1 MAVGS
6 RDGPALQRPPTI
18 TDVAARCGVAVST
31 VSRALTRPGRVSEAT
46 RLRIVAAADELGYQ
60 PNPRAR
66 SLLSGR
72 TDTIALLMPD
82 ITNPFFF
89 DVIRGTQRQSA
100 AAGYSQLLIDTEES
114 AEVEARHLGRLPKSV
129 DGLILAASRLS
140 DEDLSRAAASI
151 PLVALNRSIP
161 GVPTVIIDSA
171 AGTVQAVEHLASL
184 GHRHLAYA
192 GGPTTSWSNGR
203 RWRAVRSTA
212 QRLGLS
218 AVRLGPFTPI
228 VASGAAAADAAV
240 HAGATAVL
248 AFNDLLAIGM
258 LHRLAERGLH
268 VPGDISVVGCDD
280 IFGADFCHPALTTLT
295 APIERAGRVATD
307 MLLDLLGRGAG
318 RSTPRA
324 QERLPTHLTVRES
337 TGSAPASGHTA

>member
-1 MAVGS
+1 MAVGES
-6 RDGPALQRPPTI
+6 AEPRRSPTI
-18 TDVAARCGVAVST
+18 SDVAAHCGVAIST

-46 RLRIVAAADELGYQ
+46 RLRVVAAADELGYQ

-89 DVIRGTQRQSA
+89 DVIRGTQGQSA
-100 AAGYSQLLIDTEES
+100 AAGYAQLLVDTEES
-114 AEVEARHLGRLPKSV
+114 AEVEARHLQRLPKSV

-140 DEDLSRAAASI
+140 DEDLSRAADSI
-151 PLVALNRSIP
+151 PLVALNRGTP
-161 GVPTVIIDSA
+161 GVPTVVIDSA

-192 GGPTTSWSNGR
+192 GGPASSWSSGR

-218 AVRLGPFTPI
+218 AVRLGPFTPF
-228 VASGAAAADAAV
+228 VHSGAAAADAAV

-258 LHRLAERGLH
+258 LQRLAERGLH

-307 MLLDLLGRGAG
+307 MLLDQLRRGAG
-318 RSTPRA
+318 RPAPRG

-337 TGSAPASGHTA
+337 TGPARGRA

>member
-6 RDGPALQRPPTI
+6 REEPAPPRRSPTI
-18 TDVAARCGVAVST
+18 SDVAARCGVAVST
-31 VSRALTRPGRVSEAT
+31 VSRALTQPGRVSAAT

-89 DVIRGTQRQSA
+89 DVIRGTQHQSA
-100 AAGYSQLLIDTEES
+100 AAGYAQLLVDTEES
-114 AEVEARHLGRLPKSV
+114 AEVEARHLQRLPKSV

-140 DEDLSRAAASI
+140 DDDLTRAATSI
-151 PLVALNRSIP
+151 PLVALNRGTP
-161 GVPTVIIDSA
+161 GVPSVIIDSA
-171 AGTVQAVEHLASL
+171 AGSVQAVEHLASL
-184 GHRHLAYA
+184 GHRRLAYA
-192 GGPTTSWSNGR
+192 GGPASSWSNSR
-203 RWRAVRSTA
+203 RWRAVRATT

-218 AVRLGPFTPI
+218 AERLGPFTPS
-228 VASGAAAADAAV
+228 VHSGAAVADAAV

-248 AFNDLLAIGM
+248 AFNDLVAIGI
-258 LHRLAERGLH
+258 LRRLAERGLH

-307 MLLDLLGRGAG
+307 MLLDLMGRREG
-318 RSTPRA
+318 RSAPRA
-324 QERLPTHLTVRES
+324 REVLPTHLTVRES
-337 TGSAPASGHTA
+337 TGPAALQSH